1 MPRLLCICGP
11 NGAGKSTFTRTV
23 ALRENL
29 LVIDPDK
36 LAADGLSPMAAG
48 KAAVRM
54 ARVFLQEGV
63 SFARESTLTAHFDFT
78 LMAEARQRGYQI
90 ELVYIRLSSPELALQ
105 RVAARVA
112 RGGHDAPAQDVI
124 RRYARSLENLP
135 RAMQLADKVTIL
147 DNSFGNYIPL

>member
-1 MPRLLCICGP
+1 
-11 NGAGKSTFTRTV
+11 
-23 ALRENL
+23 
-29 LVIDPDK
+29 
-36 LAADGLSPMAAG
+36 
-48 KAAVRM
+48 
-54 ARVFLQEGV
+54 
-63 SFARESTLTAHFDFT
+63 
-78 LMAEARQRGYQI
+78 MAEARQRGYQI

-112 RGGHDAPAQDVI
+112 RGGHDVPAQDVI

>member
-1 MPRLLCICGP
+1 
-11 NGAGKSTFTRTV
+11 
-23 ALRENL
+23 
-29 LVIDPDK
+29 
-36 LAADGLSPMAAG
+36 
-48 KAAVRM
+48 M

-112 RGGHDAPAQDVI
+112 RGGHDVPAQDVI